1 MAHKCYISFKTEDI
15 KYKEYIQK
23 QLNIDMIDKSL
34 NEPIDSRDEDYI
46 MQKIRQDYIQD
57 STVTIF
63 LIGKKSNENL
73 GWQEQQFIKR
83 ELQATLYDSEQNP
96 KGGILGIVLPDMY
109 DNIYKG
115 QYKCFHCGQIH
126 NHVAI
131 NQETVIK
138 EFSYNY
144 YLTPHEGCSWSEE
157 DRYCVLV
164 KWEDFIKDPEK
175 YIEKAFQKRDDHIS
189 MKTKVYV

>member
-96 KGGILGIVLPDMY
+96 KGGILGVVLPDMY

-115 QYKCFHCGQIH
+115 QYKCSHCGQIH

-138 EFSYNY
+138 EFSCNY
-144 YLTPHEGCSWSEE
+144 YLTPHTGCSWSEE

-164 KWEDFIKDPEK
+164 KWEDFIKGPEK
-175 YIEKAFQKRDDHIS
+175 YIEKAFQKRNDHIS
-189 MKTKVYV
+189 LKTKVYV